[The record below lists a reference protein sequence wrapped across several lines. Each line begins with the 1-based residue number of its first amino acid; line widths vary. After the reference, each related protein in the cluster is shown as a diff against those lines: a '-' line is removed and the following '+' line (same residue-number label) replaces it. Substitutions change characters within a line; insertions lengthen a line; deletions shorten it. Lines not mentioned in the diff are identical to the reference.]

1 MGVFSSL
8 GSRTK
13 SEGVRSDPI
22 DLCPAEITRNFHNWM
37 LWLWSMKGNIL
48 TLFTFEFIIYLLVCS
63 NISLKLSAVM
73 LTEQLRLHS
82 AVLNRS
88 VNSGVRLS
96 RSSHQNIPT
105 QHIPFTSP
113 NRITDTQPQRASA
126 RDCDDPNK
134 FYKIFI

>member
-1 MGVFSSL
+1 MGDVSSL

-22 DLCPAEITRNFHNWM
+22 DLCPAEIKRNFHNWM
-37 LWLWSMKGNIL
+37 LWSMKGNIL

-82 AVLNRS
+82 AMLNRS

-105 QHIPFTSP
+105 QHITFTSP
-113 NRITDTQPQRASA
+113 NRIMDTQPQRASA

-134 FYKIFI
+134 FYKIFF

>member
-113 NRITDTQPQRASA
+113 NRIMDTKPQRASA